1 MRWTYLD
8 PPKTRN
14 ICLLFGFNG
23 KKKFVGGA
31 KMSFTTKAWC
41 WFGLGCQPNLPL
53 LHRLG
58 WGWLSS
64 TIIPTS
70 IVVYLTDWVSSYHMD
85 V

>member
-1 MRWTYLD
+1 
-8 PPKTRN
+8 
-14 ICLLFGFNG
+14 
-23 KKKFVGGA
+23 
-31 KMSFTTKAWC
+31 
-41 WFGLGCQPNLPL
+41 L